1 MKLKLSEKLG
11 YGLGAIGKDM
21 VYALVAT
28 FYLKFATDVLGVAP
42 AFMGLLFFIARIWD
56 AFNDPIMGAIVD
68 NTKTRWGKFRPWIF
82 LGTLLNAVVLIA
94 LFYVPSFKPPALMLW
109 ASITY
114 ILWGMTYTIMDI
126 PYWSLIPALSEDEKE
141 RNVISTIP
149 RIFAAVGNLA
159 ANVFSLSMIA
169 KLGRGDE
176 ARGYLAWATAV
187 AGIFLISSLITT
199 VFVKEKLVV
208 VQENSF
214 SFKKLFRTLFSNDQ
228 LLVIVGSMVFF
239 QTTIYLTTSLALY
252 WFEYDLGNRD
262 LFSLFALIAGAGQVL
277 AMALFPLI
285 AGKMGRHGVFR
296 LAVVFGIAGYVLLFL
311 AGIIFGENILPLGI
325 AGLIVFMGLGASNVL
340 TSVML
345 ADAVDYGE
353 YKLGHRNES
362 LIFSMQTFL
371 VKFASALSGLIAG
384 IGLTLIGYQ
393 PSMAQTAKT
402 LVGLRILMF
411 AVPPIFLIAAAVV
424 YQFFFRLNSK
434 TMQNIRQELH
444 IRRQKGL
451 DKSINQ

>member
-1 MKLKLSEKLG
+1 ML
-11 YGLGAIGKDM
+11 I
-21 VYALVAT
+21 
-28 FYLKFATDVLGVAP
+28 
-42 AFMGLLFFIARIWD
+42 
-56 AFNDPIMGAIVD
+56 AIV
-68 NTKTRWGKFRPWIF
+68 
-82 LGTLLNAVVLIA
+82 
-94 LFYVPSFKPPALMLW
+94 YVQSFKPPALMLW

-262 LFSLFALIAGAGQVL
+262 LFSLFALIAGAGQSL
-277 AMALFPLI
+277 ALHLFPRLLVKR
-285 AGKMGRHGVFR
+285 GDMGCSGSP
-296 LAVVFGIAGYVLLFL
+296 LFL
-311 AGIIFGENILPLGI
+311 ALP
-325 AGLIVFMGLGASNVL
+325 V
-340 TSVML
+340 TP
-345 ADAVDYGE
+345 Y
-353 YKLGHRNES
+353 
-362 LIFSMQTFL
+362 
-371 VKFASALSGLIAG
+371 
-384 IGLTLIGYQ
+384 
-393 PSMAQTAKT
+393 
-402 LVGLRILMF
+402 
-411 AVPPIFLIAAAVV
+411 
-424 YQFFFRLNSK
+424 FF
-434 TMQNIRQELH
+434 
-444 IRRQKGL
+444 
-451 DKSINQ
+451 